1 MKGYHC
7 YVLNKEG
14 KISRRHDIEAE
25 SDADAMIKGE
35 TVAADLSDEF
45 PEIEV
50 WREARLVGR
59 LARQPSSGKRARE
72 LNPHNGENREHRNG
86 ATYGFPSS
94 PRG

>member
-1 MKGYHC
+1 MNGYHC
-7 YVLNKEG
+7 YVLNKDG

-35 TVAADLSDEF
+35 NVAAGLSDEF

-59 LARQPSSGKRARE
+59 LARQPSSGERRA
-72 LNPHNGENREHRNG
+72 
-86 ATYGFPSS
+86 S
-94 PRG
+94 